1 MKKLLIAFIAL
12 ISVTSIAQIEDP
24 TEWSLEVEK
33 LSDTNYKLIT
43 TVFIE
48 AGWHVNSQVKVE
60 AIDGPIPTEFAF
72 FGEGYE
78 LVGTNKETG
87 SYSMYEKT
95 WKRDVYQFD
104 NIAVFEQE
112 VKLIDASLKYIP
124 VEVYFQ
130 VCDAEKCLP
139 PSPKAMA
146 FKIDPTV
153 TVDASKVVNAF
164 YDQGTEPVIASGPEA
179 SSVPAK
185 ASKSQDSSM
194 SLDGFKEEKL
204 PVAWSYTVEK
214 LSDTN
219 YELIATCEIDEGWH
233 LNSQV
238 KVDAIEGPLPTEF
251 SFFGE
256 GYELLGKNKETGS
269 YSTYEKT
276 WKREVYQFDKLAVF
290 TQEIKLT
297 DPDLAYVPAEIYY
310 QVCDDSKCL
319 PPTPLSVLFKID
331 PAVNVDADEL
341 INSFYDQ
348 GIEAIIATG
357 PDASEVKNKD
367 HDNEDS
373 KDQKGLWSRFFIA
386 FILGF
391 GVLLTPCV
399 FPMIPMTVS
408 FFTKQNKNRAKGIRN
423 AFLYGFFIIFIY
435 TGLGSVVSVVFGSN
449 AMYEFSTGVVF
460 NAIMFL
466 VLVLFAMSFMGA
478 FEIMLPNSF
487 MNKVDAKSNKGGIIG
502 IFFMALALA
511 VVSFS
516 CTFPIAGTA
525 LLEATTVGGI
535 APIISM
541 LGFSCAIAIPFMLF
555 AIFPSWLNS
564 LPKSGGWLNTVKVFL
579 GFLELAF
586 ALKFLSMIDLVL
598 DWRILDREIFI
609 ALWIAIFGTL
619 GLYLLGKIRLPHD
632 SPQDHISVGRS
643 LLAMITIAFTIY
655 LIPGMWGAPLKLISG
670 FPPPMSTN
678 SESPNGVGFMKT
690 TSSGTFSLNQA
701 NEGSTIQIPEN
712 AHIGPHGLMLFKDYD
727 AGVAY
732 AKEVSKPVLL
742 DFTGITCVNCRKM
755 EEQVW
760 SEDMVLKVLQN
771 EVVLISL
778 YVDDRKELPKSEQ
791 YESEFS
797 GNTIRTYG
805 QKWLEYQQKR
815 YNTNAQPLY
824 VIQDLEGN
832 DLNNAVGYTPNVQ
845 EYQDWLKKGVNA
857 F

>member
-12 ISVTSIAQIEDP
+12 ISFTSIAQIEDP
-24 TEWSLEVEK
+24 TEWNLEVEK
-33 LSDTNYKLIT
+33 LSDTNYNLIT
-43 TVFIE
+43 TVIIE
-48 AGWHVNSQVKVE
+48 PGWHVNSQVKVE
-60 AIDGPIPTEFAF
+60 SMDGPIPTEFAF
-72 FGEGYE
+72 FGDGYE
-78 LVGTNKETG
+78 LVGDNKETG
-87 SYSMYEKT
+87 SYATFEKT

-104 NIAVFEQE
+104 NVARFEQE
-112 VKLIDASLKYIP
+112 IKLTDASLKYIP

-146 FKIDPTV
+146 FKIDPSV
-153 TVDASKVVNAF
+153 SVDASQVVNDY
-164 YDQGTEPVIASGPEA
+164 YDQQVDPVIAKGPDA
-179 SSVPAK
+179 SEVLAK
-185 ASKSQDSSM
+185 DHGNKMENPTSWN
-194 SLDGFKEEKL
+194 
-204 PVAWSYTVEK
+204 VAVEK

-219 YELIATCEIDEGWH
+219 YKLITKIAIESGWH
-233 LNSQV
+233 VNSQV
-238 KVDAIEGPLPTEF
+238 KVDAIDGPISTEF
-251 SFFGE
+251 AFFGD
-256 GYELLGKNKETGS
+256 GYELIGDNKETGS
-269 YSTYEKT
+269 YSMYEKT
-276 WKREVYQFDKLAVF
+276 WKRDVYQFDNEAVF
-290 TQEIKLT
+290 EQEIKLT
-297 DPDLAYVPAEIYY
+297 DRSLKYIPVEVYY

-319 PPTPLSVLFKID
+319 PPSPKAIAFKID
-331 PAVNVDADEL
+331 PNVTVDATKVVNDY
-341 INSFYDQ
+341 YDQ
-348 GIEAIIATG
+348 QVDPVIAVGPEAS
-357 PDASEVKNKD
+357 DVKAKGHNDDKK
-367 HDNEDS
+367 E
-373 KDQKGLWSRFFIA
+373 DQKGLWGRFFIA

-435 TGLGSVVSVVFGSN
+435 TGLGSVVSIMFGSN

-466 VLVLFAMSFMGA
+466 VLLLFAMSFMGA

-487 MNKVDAKSNKGGIIG
+487 LNKVDAKSNKGGVLG

-598 DWRILDREIFI
+598 DWRILDREVFI

-619 GLYLLGKIRLPHD
+619 GLYLLGKVRLPHD

-655 LIPGMWGAPLKLISG
+655 LVPGMWGAPLKLISG
-670 FPPPMSTN
+670 FPPPLSTN
-678 SESPNGVGFMKT
+678 SESPNGVGFMKIGSAN
-690 TSSGTFSLNQA
+690 SSTGNSDHSTNASTFEL
-701 NEGSTIQIPEN
+701 PEN
-712 AHIGPHGLMLFKDYD
+712 AHIGPHGLMLFKDYN

-732 AKEVSKPVLL
+732 AKEVNKPVLL

-760 SEDMVLKVLQN
+760 SEDIVLKVLQN
-771 EVVLISL
+771 EVILISL
-778 YVDDRKELPKSEQ
+778 YVDNRKELPKSEQ
-791 YESEFS
+791 YESDFS

-824 VIQDLEGN
+824 VIQDLDGN
-832 DLNNAVGYTPNVQ
+832 DLNNAVGYTPDVQ
-845 EYQDWLKKGVNA
+845 EYHDWLQKGVSA